1 MARFDSLQK
10 TAVGKVNNL
19 YAEDASWT
27 PSGGGPAKTGKILF
41 ENPTRAMQ
49 LTGMEFD
56 PEAIIAE
63 YFDNDFAGLAE
74 ASNAGTAEVIVINSV
89 NYNVRQV
96 LRKYDGKTRL
106 AVLEYAT

>member
-1 MARFDSLQK
+1 MARFDSLQR
-10 TAVGKVNNL
+10 TAVDKVNNL
-19 YAEDASWT
+19 YGEAASWS
-27 PSGGGPAKTGKILF
+27 PSGGGAAKTGKVLF
-41 ENPTRAMQ
+41 ENPTRAME

-74 ASNAGTAEVIVINSV
+74 AANANQSEIFVINGTE
-89 NYNVRQV
+89 YNVRQV

-106 AVLEYAT
+106 AILETR